1 MQDAFWNA
9 AMTGV
14 LLAVGVARGA
24 EAQEM
29 MPPSPLP
36 TLPFTVKVT
45 EEKLDPVPPYM
56 GKDNPGSMDFP
67 FGPINI
73 DGDFWI
79 IYWNPA
85 GKKTGV
91 LRFKGTNIENA
102 VRQPD
107 GDPKGLP
114 TYLLGGLYYDK
125 KDKRI
130 YAPLHRESP
139 GTYKDGRHF
148 TYREVHLAC
157 SDDMGMTWKNLG
169 PIITENLPGEKIRK
183 HGNANYSQ
191 TDLVSGGDGDHLIY
205 VDEPN
210 GYVYVFTDHYTWGG
224 ARFQRHCVARCAI
237 ADKMEPSKWRKFYNG
252 AWDEP
257 ALGGKASYVNGYCV
271 TYNTYLKKYI
281 SFHYLSGISYC
292 TDLSK
297 QDWSPSFHMGDYWG
311 ANFDVYAFWPTNAE
325 KNDTRTSGSTL
336 YVYTFFMSGGGRR
349 MRIDLGE
356 GVTKPDLGY
365 TPSSVWFYVENRP
378 MALLRTM
385 TPGHLFDI
393 DPFAESCDPIE
404 GRKTRRVDCLDPQV
418 KYAGTWTV
426 DEKPDSLPH
435 PGKRPP
441 WYATGWSPSTQLSA
455 SPAGAAADFRK
466 GLYVYQGKGKAAKE
480 AGASIEWTFTGKDVY
495 WRALKG
501 PKEGKADV
509 YIDGVLQTTVDC
521 SASHPCV
528 FQFAFIKRGLTGP
541 GPHTI
546 KVVVK
551 GEKGQ
556 LSTGT
561 AITHLLF
568 EGSVEE

>member
-1 MQDAFWNA
+1 MASHILNA
-9 AMTGV
+9 TTAVLMAMTFV
-14 LLAVGVARGA
+14 AMTLATVGSKAV
-24 EAQEM
+24 AQEM

-36 TLPFTVKVT
+36 ALPFSIKVT

-56 GKDNPGSMDFP
+56 GRDNPGSMDFP

-107 GDPKGLP
+107 GDKTGLP

-130 YAPLHRESP
+130 YAPLHRESR
-139 GTYKDGRHF
+139 GTRKDGSHF

-157 SDDMGMTWKNLG
+157 SDDIGMTWKYLG

-183 HGNANYSQ
+183 HGNAKYSQ
-191 TDLVSGGDGDHLIY
+191 TNLVSGGDGDHLIY

-224 ARFQRHCVARCAI
+224 GRFQRHCVARCAI

-281 SFHYLSGISYC
+281 SFHYLSGISFC

-311 ANFDVYAFWPTNAE
+311 ANFDCYAFWPTNAE

-336 YVYTFFMSGGGRR
+336 YVYTVFMGGEGRR
-349 MRIDLGE
+349 IRVELGE

-365 TPSSVWFYVENRP
+365 TPQSVWFQVENKP
-378 MALLRTM
+378 WALLRTM
-385 TPGHLFDI
+385 HPGHLYDI
-393 DPFAESCDPIE
+393 DPFPESPDPIE
-404 GRKTRRVDCLDPQV
+404 GRKTRRVDCFDPKV
-418 KYAGTWTV
+418 KYSGTWWV
-426 DEKPDSLPH
+426 DGQPDSLPRPDH
-435 PGKRPP
+435 KGYPGP
-441 WYATGWSPSTQLSA
+441 YYIYT
-455 SPAGAAADFRK
+455 
-466 GLYVYQGKGKAAKE
+466 GKGKAAAE
-480 AGASIEWTFTGKDVY
+480 AGASIEWTFTGKDFY

-501 PKEGKADV
+501 PNEGKADV

-528 FQFAFIKRGLTGP
+528 FQFAFIKRGLSGL
-541 GPHTI
+541 GPHKI

-551 GEKGQ
+551 GEKGH
-556 LSTGT
+556 LSAGT

-568 EGSVEE
+568 EESVDG